1 MGLTIGEVLQQGVE
15 AHKAGKL
22 QDAERLYRSVLE
34 AQPMHAGANHNL
46 GVLAVSINKVGA
58 ALPFLKK
65 AIDANPKIEQFWL
78 SYIDALIK
86 EGRLDDAR
94 EALSQA
100 GDQSQSKEK
109 LGIFEAKLASV
120 PEDVSSSTTLVPAQ
134 SQINSLL
141 KHYQKGEFDI
151 AEELAL
157 TVTEEFPEHDFG
169 WKVLGALY
177 GQSGKASEAV
187 NANKKA
193 AKLSPLDPEVH
204 SNLGVSLKELGQLE
218 EARKAGPT

>member
-1 MGLTIGEVLQQGVE
+1 MGLTIGEALQQGVE

-22 QDAERLYRSVLE
+22 QDAERLYRSILE
-34 AQPMHAGANHNL
+34 VQPMHAGANHNL

-65 AIDANPKIEQFWL
+65 AVDANPKIEQFWL

-100 GDQSQSKEK
+100 GDQSHSKEK
-109 LGIFEAKLASV
+109 LGIFDAKLASV
-120 PEDVSSSTTLVPAQ
+120 PEGVGSSTARAPAQ

-151 AEELAL
+151 A
-157 TVTEEFPEHDFG
+157 
-169 WKVLGALY
+169 
-177 GQSGKASEAV
+177 
-187 NANKKA
+187 
-193 AKLSPLDPEVH
+193 
-204 SNLGVSLKELGQLE
+204 
-218 EARKAGPT
+218 